1 MIFVQKHKKGVEIN
15 MSEEEIYSDQDEN
28 DSAGNYK
35 ENDFIDLNDLVYAPL
50 YALAKSNQQL
60 RASVVE
66 AIKSMGTV
74 KQNGKDESIQLKNI
88 NIAYEQMRQEDGDDY
103 SVDNLQMQVPL
114 LSIVP
119 ITSLNVEKAQIEFST
134 EVKVENDEN
143 GQCRI
148 MARICAPEQREGDH
162 LPRVN
167 YKLKVGSLAATEG
180 IMRITD
186 LLSANQIAKKL
197 DTTPID
203 LDGNLSSVQRKNTWQ
218 EISSLKTK
226 VKKLKQL
233 YQRISDVLEEQE
245 RTKQMSENILTDN
258 ACELNRDKYLIAQS
272 NIANR
277 IMEYQDQIMSEEIAF
292 GLESNFQ

>member
-1 MIFVQKHKKGVEIN
+1 
-15 MSEEEIYSDQDEN
+15 MSEEELYSGQDE
-28 DSAGNYK
+28 DESQGNYK

-74 KQNGKDESIQLKNI
+74 KQNGKEESIQLKNI

-114 LSIVP
+114 LSIIP

-148 MARICAPEQREGDH
+148 MARICSPEQREGDH

-167 YKLKVGSLAATEG
+167 YKLKVSSLAATEG

-203 LDGNLSSVQRKNTWQ
+203 LDGNLSSGRRKNTWQ
-218 EISSLKTK
+218 EVSALKAR

-233 YQRISDVLEEQE
+233 YQKISDMLMEQE
-245 RTKQMSENILTDN
+245 RTKLISENALTDDV
-258 ACELNRDKYLIAQS
+258 CEFDRDKYLTAQS
-272 NIANR
+272 SIASR
-277 IMEYQDQIMSEEIAF
+277 IIEYQDQIMSEEIAF
-292 GLESNFQ
+292 GLENDFQ